1 MSIKKGIVLRVR
13 IAFLLTFLVA
23 AAVIF
28 RIATIQYVE
37 GEQWRSLG
45 ETLGMQVMNVKA
57 TRGNIYADDGS
68 LLATSLPFY
77 QLAMDPALP
86 VDGLYKNAIDSLS
99 FLLSRYYKD
108 LTPTQE
114 VISLRNLASLIG
126 KLQATSPAISMA
138 PMQVRALQQDL
149 IRGQQQELMY
159 ESEVKLSLES
169 LEELRW

>member
-57 TRGNIYADDGS
+57 TRGNIYADDD
-68 LLATSLPFY
+68 Y
-77 QLAMDPALP
+77 RR
-86 VDGLYKNAIDSLS
+86 YIDSILDR
-99 FLLSRYYKD
+99 L
-108 LTPTQE
+108 
-114 VISLRNLASLIG
+114 
-126 KLQATSPAISMA
+126 
-138 PMQVRALQQDL
+138 
-149 IRGQQQELMY
+149 
-159 ESEVKLSLES
+159 
-169 LEELRW
+169 